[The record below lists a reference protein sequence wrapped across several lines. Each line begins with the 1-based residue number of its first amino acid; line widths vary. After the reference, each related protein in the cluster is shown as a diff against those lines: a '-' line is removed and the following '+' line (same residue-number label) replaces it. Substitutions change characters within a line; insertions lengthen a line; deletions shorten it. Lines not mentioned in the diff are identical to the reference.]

1 MAGKKGATGSKS
13 KPKTSN
19 GGSKKTTKN
28 SNAKTPDK
36 KSPNISSHNLQ
47 TTEQAPEQSRKHRQH
62 VLDIFRHAFAETLTS
77 PDFTSTLQSV
87 KQALFDRDFAKAFSD
102 PHHLEVY
109 AARWS
114 PTRALCYSAVLEGI
128 AEHLCDLYSPGTL
141 SPSPLHSS
149 SSLDTTTTPTPPP
162 PTLPVLSIGGG
173 PAELVA
179 LASFLSQHTPSS
191 SSSPSSPSAPS
202 STPVL
207 HSTLTLL
214 DSGPY
219 TPLIN
224 TLTTALT
231 TPRPI
236 SQYASAAAKEANV
249 PLLSASSGPSSS
261 LGGDNSSSSNSSS
274 SSPDATQPRRRLE
287 TVFLQR
293 DALSLLD
300 REEWR
305 GVFSLH
311 TASASAS
318 SSSSPSSLSAAAS
331 TTTTIVPPTPPT
343 TTTATAKIQ
352 TAPHLITLLFTLNEL
367 FTAGGLAPTTRFLLA
382 LTDAAPVG
390 SLLLVVDSPG
400 SYSEVVIGD
409 TQGKDGKKKRE
420 YPMGWLLDR
429 VLLDTER
436 EGDGE
441 DDKKRWVKVE
451 EKESVWFRLGT
462 GLEYPIGLE
471 DMRYQMHL
479 YRLDAFTG
487 SS

>member
-19 GGSKKTTKN
+19 GGRKKTTKN

-47 TTEQAPEQSRKHRQH
+47 TAEQDPEQSRKHRQH

-128 AEHLCDLYSPGTL
+128 AEHLCDLYSPSTL
-141 SPSPLHSS
+141 ETTTSPS
-149 SSLDTTTTPTPPP
+149 SSLDTTTTTPPPTPPN
-162 PTLPVLSIGGG
+162 LPVLSIGGG

-179 LASFLSQHTPSS
+179 LASFLSQHPH
-191 SSSPSSPSAPS
+191 SPSSPPS
-202 STPVL
+202 PSGPSPSPQL

-236 SQYASAAAKEANV
+236 SPYASAAAKLANV
-249 PLLSASSGPSSS
+249 PLLSSAS
-261 LGGDNSSSSNSSS
+261 LGDN
-274 SSPDATQPRRRLE
+274 
-287 TVFLQR
+287 
-293 DALSLLD
+293 
-300 REEWR
+300 
-305 GVFSLH
+305 
-311 TASASAS
+311 
-318 SSSSPSSLSAAAS
+318 
-331 TTTTIVPPTPPT
+331 TTTTTMTTPAT
-343 TTTATAKIQ
+343 TTPTVKTP
-352 TAPHLITLLFTLNEL
+352 PHLITLLFTLNEL

-382 LTDAAPVG
+382 LTDAASVG

-436 EGDGE
+436 EGDGG

-451 EKESVWFRLGT
+451 ERESVWFRLGT

-487 SS
+487 SA

>member
-19 GGSKKTTKN
+19 SGSKNTKN
-28 SNAKTPDK
+28 SNN
-36 KSPNISSHNLQ
+36 SQN
-47 TTEQAPEQSRKHRQH
+47 TEQDAKQTVTNQNRKHQQR
-62 VLDIFRHAFAETLTS
+62 VLDIFRHAFAETLSS

-114 PTRALCYSAVLEGI
+114 PTRALCYAAVLGGI
-128 AEHLCDLYSPGTL
+128 TEHLRNLYSPSTL
-141 SPSPLHSS
+141 N
-149 SSLDTTTTPTPPP
+149 TTPSQTDIIINNNQDEP
-162 PTLPVLSIGGG
+162 PTPSSPTPNLPVLSIGGG

-179 LASFLSQHTPSS
+179 LASFLTQHTTSPSS
-191 SSSPSSPSAPS
+191 SSV
-202 STPVL
+202 PV

-231 TPRPI
+231 TPPPI
-236 SQYASAAAKEANV
+236 SPYASTAAKQANV
-249 PLLSASSGPSSS
+249 PFLLPFSGSDSSGSS
-261 LGGDNSSSSNSSS
+261 GGEGK
-274 SSPDATQPRRRLE
+274 RLE
-287 TVFLQR
+287 AVFYQR
-293 DALSLLD
+293 DALTLDEEGWGGLFSSSLLPSSTSSTAA
-300 REEWR
+300 EAAAAETVSAPPPT
-305 GVFSLH
+305 GTAT
-311 TASASAS
+311 TASSMPKAR
-318 SSSSPSSLSAAAS
+318 
-331 TTTTIVPPTPPT
+331 TP
-343 TTTATAKIQ
+343 
-352 TAPHLITLLFTLNEL
+352 PHLITLFFTLNEL

-382 LTDAAPVG
+382 LTAAAPVG

-400 SYSEVVIGD
+400 SYSEVVMGGGG
-409 TQGKDGKKKRE
+409 TQEDMQQKKKRE

-429 VLLDTER
+429 VLVGVEDR
-436 EGDGE
+436 EGEKDGDRE
-441 DDKKRWVKVE
+441 KRWRKVE
-451 EKESVWFRLGT
+451 ERESVWFRLGT

-479 YRLDAFTG
+479 YRLDV
-487 SS
+487 SSSSS